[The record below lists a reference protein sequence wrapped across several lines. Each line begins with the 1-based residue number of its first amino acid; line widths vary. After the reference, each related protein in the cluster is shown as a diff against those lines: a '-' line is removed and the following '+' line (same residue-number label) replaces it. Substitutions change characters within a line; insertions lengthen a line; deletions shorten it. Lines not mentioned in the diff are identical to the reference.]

1 MEVGNLTSSIAP
13 LSMQHLKHLS
23 VQHLKHLSVQQI
35 GAGCPDPYDRVIV
48 SRPNKGAANVFC
60 IYELER
66 GS

>member
-13 LSMQHLKHLS
+13 LSM
-23 VQHLKHLSVQQI
+23 QHLKHLSVQQI